1 MEVTEGRL
9 QSDLCFES
17 LLYLNGRYK
26 RKNGDKKN
34 GQVYTAKSWQER
46 EVGWPGVMGGK
57 GEEWRVYK
65 EDTQ

>member
-1 MEVTEGRL
+1 MEATEEGCN
-9 QSDLCFES
+9 QTYGFES

-46 EVGWPGVMGGK
+46 KVAWPGVMGGN
-57 GEEWRVYK
+57 GEECRVHR